1 MRGNLIMND
10 SSEIIILIGGIYNLG
25 FAIFHLLFWRLFQ
38 WKKDLSKLTFINRSV
53 MQIFNL
59 CLTFVFLLMAYIS
72 FFYVSELRQTNLGK
86 TLLIG
91 FSLFWLLRMIEQ
103 VIFFGIRNSISIV
116 LTVIFLLGSVIYLI
130 PFM

>member
-1 MRGNLIMND
+1 MID
-10 SSEIIILIGGIYNLG
+10 SSEFIILIGGIYNLG

-53 MQIFNL
+53 MQILNL

-91 FSLFWLLRMIEQ
+91 FSLFWFLRMIEQ
-103 VIFFGIRNSISIV
+103 VIFFGMRNSISIV
-116 LTVIFLLGSVIYLI
+116 LTIIFLLGSVIYLI

>member
-1 MRGNLIMND
+1 MND

-53 MQIFNL
+53 TQILNL
-59 CLTFVFLLMAYIS
+59 CLTFVFLLMAYLS

-103 VIFFGIRNSISIV
+103 VIFFGMRNSISIV
-116 LTVIFLLGSVIYLI
+116 LTIIFLLGSVIYLI

>member
-1 MRGNLIMND
+1 MND
-10 SSEIIILIGGIYNLG
+10 LKEVIILIGGIYNLV
-25 FAIFHLLFWRLFQ
+25 FAIFHLFFWRLFQ
-38 WKKDLSKLTFINRSV
+38 WKKDLSMLTFINRSV
-53 MQIFNL
+53 MQILNL

-103 VIFFGIRNSISIV
+103 VIFFGMRNLISIV
-116 LTVIFLLGSVIYLI
+116 LTIIFLLGSVIYLI